1 MADAEKASEPEKA
14 ALRQK
19 AEAHKAAAQSWKA
32 AIALYE
38 GVFAKLT
45 AADDKALTPL
55 TVVIR
60 EAVAVDALAAGTQLL
75 LVKLHATGGGYYT
88 KKNML
93 TFFGG
98 MPFFHMGGVVASF
111 ALLDGKTGSVVAA
124 DVVPVH
130 GGFVKANKVQ
140 KTLEGRE

>member
-1 MADAEKASEPEKA
+1 M
-14 ALRQK
+14 
-19 AEAHKAAAQSWKA
+19 AAQGWKA
-32 AIALYE
+32 AIALYD

-45 AADDKALTPL
+45 TADDKGLTPL
-55 TVVIR
+55 TMVIR
-60 EAVAVDALAAGTQLL
+60 ETEAADALAAGTQLL
-75 LVKLHATGGGYYT
+75 LVKLHTSGGAYYT

-124 DVVPVH
+124 DVIPIH
-130 GGFVKANKVQ
+130 GGFVKASDVQ
-140 KTLEGRE
+140 KTVGRQE